1 MNLSKDLSHLHLNR
15 VNESQGIGVEARVE
29 APQQRK
35 ENMIEIKQ
43 KKYGEWTDEEN
54 YVCSL
59 MGWLV
64 ANAGD
69 DLTEKYLDHRNRRSF
84 KYSLD
89 KIDKYLDKSGWWKY
103 GNNKYWTPLHH
114 ENEDNWQK
122 LEKGKHG

>member
-1 MNLSKDLSHLHLNR
+1 M
-15 VNESQGIGVEARVE
+15 E

-35 ENMIEIKQ
+35 EKMIEIKQ

-122 LEKGKHG
+122 LEKAKND

>member
-1 MNLSKDLSHLHLNR
+1 
-15 VNESQGIGVEARVE
+15 
-29 APQQRK
+29 
-35 ENMIEIKQ
+35 MIEIKQ

-59 MGWLV
+59 MGWLI

-89 KIDKYLDKSGWWKY
+89 KIDKYLD
-103 GNNKYWTPLHH
+103 
-114 ENEDNWQK
+114 NWQK